1 MNEIVLTHRANQDL
15 VDSLVGKPTE
25 ECAVLF
31 AQQVQGRNGARLLV
45 RDMYLPTAEDY
56 VRKGTIE
63 AELRPE
69 FVARVTQRARKE
81 KLSLVFVH
89 SHLGSASPEFSA
101 VDDAGEMRLSA
112 FLTHRVPGQM
122 HAALVVSSGGVC
134 ARVLGS
140 TEQVRVVSLGHS
152 REVLYDADPKAG
164 ADGYD
169 ETFDRQVRAFGA
181 SGQALLGRL
190 RVAIVGLGG
199 TGSLIAQQL
208 VHLGIRDFVLIDP
221 DTLDQTNLNR
231 VVNTTPADVGAPKVE
246 LAARYIFSVTKDAA
260 VKAISGDII
269 RAAVARELPTAD
281 VIFGC
286 TDSHG
291 SRAVLQQV
299 SYQYLIPCI
308 DMGTVLVAAGGKISH
323 ISGRVQLLSPGLACF
338 TCGGLLNPEE
348 VRRDM
353 LTAFERQADPY
364 IDGAREPAPAVI
376 AINSTV
382 ASIATTMLLSVAAG
396 TPMKAR
402 HVLYNG
408 ITSAVRPVAAVPNPA
423 CFICSSKGAL
433 AQGDAWPLMARQD

>member
-1 MNEIVLTHRANQDL
+1 MTELIFAIGDKLKLIQNLIGQA
-15 VDSLVGKPTE
+15 TE

-31 AQQVQGRNGARLLV
+31 ASQVQGKDGVRLLV
-45 RDMYLPTAEDY
+45 RDIQFPDPEDY
-56 VRKGTIE
+56 IRKGTSA

-81 KLSLVFVH
+81 QLSLVFVH
-89 SHLGSASPEFSA
+89 SHLGSQAPRFSE
-101 VDDAGEMRLSA
+101 VDDAGELRLSA
-112 FLTHRVPGQM
+112 FLAQRVPGRL
-122 HAALVVSSGGVC
+122 HAAVVVSSGGVC
-134 ARVLGS
+134 ARVLGA
-140 TEQVRVVSLGHS
+140 TEYIRVVSLGHF
-152 REVLYDADPKAG
+152 REVLYDPYSG
-164 ADGYD
+164 LGGFD

-181 SGQALLGRL
+181 AGQTLLGGL

-221 DTLDQTNLNR
+221 DTLDKTNLNR
-231 VVNTTPADVGAPKVE
+231 VVNTSAADVGAPKVE
-246 LAARYIFSVTKDAA
+246 LAARYIRSVAENAT
-260 VKAISGDII
+260 VNAISGDII
-269 RAAVARELPTAD
+269 RAVVARELTTAD
-281 VIFGC
+281 LIFGC

-308 DMGTVLVAAGGKISH
+308 DMGTVLVATGGKISH
-323 ISGRVQLLSPGLACF
+323 ISGRVQLLSPSLGCF
-338 TCGGLLNPEE
+338 TCGGLLNAEE

-353 LTAFERQADPY
+353 LTAFERQADTY

-376 AINSTV
+376 SINSTV
-382 ASIATTMLLSVAAG
+382 ASIATTMLLSVVAG

-408 ITSAVRPVAAVPNPA
+408 ITSATRPVAVIPNPG
-423 CFICSSKGAL
+423 CFICSSNGAL
-433 AQGDAWPLMARQD
+433 AQGDTWPLMARQD

>member
-1 MNEIVLTHRANQDL
+1 MNEIVLTHRANQEL

-31 AQQVQGRNGARLLV
+31 AQQVQGRSGARLLV
-45 RDMYLPTAEDY
+45 REVYLPAAEDY
-56 VRKGTIE
+56 IRKGTIE

-89 SHLGSASPEFSA
+89 SHLGSEAPEFST
-101 VDDAGEMRLSA
+101 VDDWGERRLSA
-112 FLTHRVPGQM
+112 FLAQRLPDQM

-140 TEQVRVVSLGHS
+140 TEHMRVVSLGHS
-152 REVLYDADPKAG
+152 REVLYDAAPNTG
-164 ADGYD
+164 ADGYN

-181 SGQALLGRL
+181 AGQALLGQL

-231 VVNTTPADVGAPKVE
+231 VVNTAPADVGVSKVK
-246 LAARYIFSVTKDAA
+246 LAERYIFSVAKDAA
-260 VKAISGDII
+260 VTAISGDII
-269 RAAVARELPTAD
+269 RAAVARELTKAD

-338 TCGGLLNPEE
+338 TCGGLLNSEE

-353 LTAFERQADPY
+353 LTAFERQSDPY
-364 IDGAREPAPAVI
+364 IDGVREPAPAVI
-376 AINSTV
+376 SINSTV
-382 ASIATTMLLSVAAG
+382 ASFATTLLLSVAAG

-433 AQGDAWPLMARQD
+433 AQGDSWPLMARQD

>member
-1 MNEIVLTHRANQDL
+1 MNEIVLTHRANQEL

-45 RDMYLPTAEDY
+45 RDVHLPAAEEY
-56 VRKGTIE
+56 IRKGTIE

-81 KLSLVFVH
+81 KLSLVIVH
-89 SHLGSASPEFSA
+89 SHLGSAAPEFSA

-112 FLTHRVPGQM
+112 FLAHRVPGQM

-140 TEQVRVVSLGHS
+140 TEHVRVVSLGHS
-152 REVLYDADPKAG
+152 REVLYDADPNPG

-181 SGQALLGRL
+181 AGQALLGRL

-246 LAARYIFSVTKDAA
+246 LAARYIFSVAKDAT
-260 VKAISGDII
+260 VKVIPGDII
-269 RAAVARELPTAD
+269 RVAVARELTTAD

-291 SRAVLQQV
+291 SRAVLQQI

-308 DMGTVLVAAGGKISH
+308 DMGTVLVATGGKISH

-338 TCGGLLNPEE
+338 TCGGLLNSEE

-376 AINSTV
+376 SINSTV

-433 AQGDAWPLMARQD
+433 AQGDTWPLMARQD